1 MHTQNKNLYCVI
13 MAGGVGTR
21 FWPVSRQQRP
31 KQFLDIL
38 GTGRTL
44 LQQTFDRFVK
54 IMPEENILIVTNK
67 IYKSL
72 VMDQLPGIH
81 DQQVLL
87 EPSRRNTAPCIA
99 YALSKIDSKNPEANV
114 VVAPSDHLIL
124 KEEAFLDQV
133 MKGFAF

>member
-1 MHTQNKNLYCVI
+1 

-99 YALSKIDSKNPEANV
+99 YALCKIDSKNPEANV